1 MFLQGSMN
9 LLSCHDNKCITRL
22 ELSSYHN
29 LTIHHNRRRCLMAEK
44 KKTNPAEIDKPIE
57 YEVPMDWKIP
67 DGLVSRY
74 ANQSMVVT
82 QEFEYIISFYESNPP
97 ILMAKT
103 QEELHEM
110 AKGVKSLPAECV
122 ARIIVA

>member
-1 MFLQGSMN
+1 
-9 LLSCHDNKCITRL
+9 
-22 ELSSYHN
+22 
-29 LTIHHNRRRCLMAEK
+29 MAEK
-44 KKTNPAEIDKPIE
+44 KKTTPAEIDKPIE
-57 YEVPMDWKIP
+57 YEVPMDWQIP

-74 ANQSMVVT
+74 ANQMMVVT
-82 QEFEYIISFYESNPP
+82 QEFEYIISFYESKPP

-122 ARIIVA
+122 ARIIVAKERMPSFVKAFTAHAERTADKNKEAHKNNGEMKGRKQ